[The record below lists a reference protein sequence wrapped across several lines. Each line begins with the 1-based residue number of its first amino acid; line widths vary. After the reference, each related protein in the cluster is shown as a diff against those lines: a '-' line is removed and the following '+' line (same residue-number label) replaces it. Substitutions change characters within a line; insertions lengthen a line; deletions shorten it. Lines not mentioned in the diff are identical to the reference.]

1 VSSSRWRL
9 LATLTCAGLILAGC
23 SDGDQPGLVAGIDI
37 EQVCDD
43 LESARTPLERR
54 VVEADL
60 FDALEQ
66 RADNV
71 DDENSEDSA
80 GVGEVIVELLET
92 CPDEAAVMLGT
103 DGPESLRNQV
113 SLERTCTSEEASG
126 TVTNESD
133 QTLDI
138 RVETQFYNADDVLL
152 SSSQDSVRGLRAGQS
167 GRWSN
172 RYFGDENAA
181 RCLSRVTQAVP
192 S

>member
-9 LATLTCAGLILAGC
+9 LATLTCSGLILAGC
-23 SDGDQPGLVAGIDI
+23 SNSEPPGLIAGIDV
-37 EQVCDD
+37 EQVCND

-60 FDALEQ
+60 LDALEQ
-66 RADNV
+66 AADSV

-80 GVGEVIVELLET
+80 GLGEVIVELLET

-103 DGPESLRNQV
+103 DGQGFENQV
-113 SLERTCTSEEASG
+113 SLERTCTTDEASG

-138 RVETQFYNADDVLL
+138 RVETQFYNANDVLL

-172 RYFGDENAA
+172 RYFGDEDAA